1 MYPSMND
8 GGIPA
13 PNPFDHLDD
22 RYGVDGLHGIPRG
35 LRRGLNMMVKPNI
48 PVSPVWRL
56 DMMPTKAADPLY
68 VKVAHKVLSETIG
81 LKKGES
87 LTIETWSNSLPFALT
102 VSLEAKKLGAFP
114 LTIYEDEASYTEG
127 VRSTP
132 KDALGVMGKHE
143 SALLSGSDA
152 YVFIP
157 GPPIAA
163 FSKQITRQEYVDS
176 TKYNESW
183 YKAAEKAKL
192 RGARLTFGYVGED
205 IAGVYG
211 RSPDAIARH
220 QLQAALVDFAQ
231 VGKKAKEVA
240 GSLVDGRKVAVK
252 GEGISLSFE
261 LKGEL
266 EIQDGRT
273 DSDDVS
279 SGNNVSYVPPGFVY
293 KEVDSSSVSGK
304 AKLSPT
310 LTRFGLLEDA
320 ALVFEGGKIVHWS
333 SKKSPAVLRALGAA
347 IPEKSRVLYGV
358 TVGINPRM
366 KFGFGQDRFPSGSV
380 GLVSSFAAILRAA
393 TLKSGDS
400 TIVKGGALQ

>member
-1 MYPSMND
+1 M
-8 GGIPA
+8 
-13 PNPFDHLDD
+13 
-22 RYGVDGLHGIPRG
+22 
-35 LRRGLNMMVKPNI
+35 KP
-48 PVSPVWRL
+48 L
-56 DMMPTKAADPLY
+56 KAAAYPLY
-68 VKVAHKVLSETIG
+68 VKVARKVLSETIG

-102 VSLEAKKLGAFP
+102 VSLEAKKMGAIP
-114 LTIYEDEASYTEG
+114 LITYEDADSYAEG
-127 VRSTP
+127 IRSTP

-143 SALLSGSDA
+143 FALLSGSDA

-163 FSKQITRQEYVDS
+163 FSKQITRQEYIDS

-192 RGARLTFGYVGED
+192 RGARMTFGYVGED
-205 IAGVYG
+205 IAGVFG
-211 RSPDAIARH
+211 KTPEAVARH
-220 QLQAALVDFAQ
+220 QLQAALVDFAK
-231 VGKKAKEVA
+231 VGRKAKEVA
-240 GSLVDGRKVAVK
+240 GSLVDGRKVTVK
-252 GEGISLSFE
+252 GGGAALTFE
-261 LKGEL
+261 WKGEL

-273 DSDDVS
+273 DGDDIS

-320 ALVFEGGKIVHWS
+320 ALVFEGGKIVQWS
-333 SKKSPAVLRALGAA
+333 SKRSPTVLRSLERA

-358 TVGINPRM
+358 TVGINPLM

-380 GLVSSFAAILRAA
+380 SLVCSFAGILRAA
-393 TLKSGDS
+393 TLKSGDD
-400 TIVKGGALQ
+400 TIVKDGSLQ